1 MTLRNLIYV
10 TGVAALI
17 FVLGDL
23 FAAAQLANTLG
34 GSLNPFG
41 VGLVQVRGGVGLLYV
56 FLAYFSRKAND
67 NALRQVVGPTMMWGF
82 VAQFIP
88 ILRTFAPVVAG
99 VGKMGYRQ
107 FATYNIVGA
116 ILWVGSMTLAGYL
129 LGSLV
134 PNIEK
139 QIHYVVAG
147 VIAVSLMPPAIA
159 WLRRRRSKEM
169 V

>member
-23 FAAAQLANTLG
+23 FAAATQANMLG
-34 GSLNPFG
+34 GNLDAFG

-56 FLAYFSRKAND
+56 FLAYFSRKADD

-88 ILRTFAPVVAG
+88 ILYLILTG
-99 VGKMGYRQ
+99 V
-107 FATYNIVGA
+107 FNATAWIFI
-116 ILWVGSMTLAGYL
+116 ILGIIFISA
-129 LGSLV
+129 
-134 PNIEK
+134 
-139 QIHYVVAG
+139 YVYFLYV
-147 VIAVSLMPPAIA
+147 
-159 WLRRRRSKEM
+159 RK
-169 V
+169 